1 MTRLDRAVPR
11 PHRPWP
17 TLEVRCRVLAA
28 SSRINSILSLPLHSL
43 RKCSIFSS
51 GSPSRIGAI
60 SRGRRLRSVLLR
72 AARQTTPRLLPSRSA
87 SQRTGRLRFG
97 KETTFMRQL
106 NRVMAGR
113 PRPFV
118 KLRIFAKAGVV
129 LPRPNA
135 REGRHSRALP
145 ILSRGVG
152 RRRYRPQLCQLRLPA
167 RAS

>member
-1 MTRLDRAVPR
+1 MGFRRHKGRGLFDCGSLSRTRLDIRAGVR
-11 PHRPWP
+11 PPSICSLNRIQLPIVRRNYAHRRLARLGSCTSWSP
-17 TLEVRCRVLAA
+17 TGRRMWGCYQA
-28 SSRINSILSLPLHSL
+28 
-43 RKCSIFSS
+43 
-51 GSPSRIGAI
+51 GSP
-60 SRGRRLRSVLLR
+60 
-72 AARQTTPRLLPSRSA
+72 

-97 KETTFMRQL
+97 KETTFMRQR

-152 RRRYRPQLCQLRLPA
+152 RRRYRPQPCQSRLPA